1 MDKTVLIDGNSLLN
15 RAYFATP
22 ELTTSGGT
30 PTNAIFGFLKLFEK
44 IMKEVQPRYVAV
56 AFDLRAPTFRHRMYA
71 GYKATR
77 KPMQEALA
85 AQVPILKECLG
96 LMNVRICELEGYEA
110 DDLLGTMSKK
120 FDSLNLIYTGDRD
133 SYQLVDEK
141 TQVCFTRKGVS
152 DILTLTRENFEEV
165 VGLRPEQIVDL
176 KALMGDASDN
186 IPGVPGIGEKT
197 ARQLL
202 ADYGSLEGV
211 YASVGETKG
220 ALRRK
225 LEEGRDSAF
234 LSYRLATIDR
244 DVPIETELSD
254 CEFRFP
260 FSAAVRRKF
269 ISLELRQFYE
279 KDELFEAAECAP
291 GKAPVGGDAAPAARS
306 DFRELAEIEGF
317 LAAHREFS
325 CVWGEEKCIAAGD
338 EERRFAGMDIP
349 LASDGAETPVLRALF
364 GNPANTVTV
373 YDAKETMHML
383 AERGIGFS
391 AAFEDVSLLRYAAEA
406 GTARDDRLR
415 FVLESYGLPAETPAR
430 SLARLYAALREKA
443 GGNGTLAV
451 YEDIEKP
458 LVRVLF
464 GMEQA
469 GVRIDT
475 DCLDTLGREYRER
488 AEAVSRRVHELAGD
502 DAFNI
507 NSSAQLGEILFG
519 KLGLPGGKKTK
530 RGVYSSNADVL
541 EKLAPDHEI
550 VREVLEYRKLQ
561 KLNSTYVEGMRP
573 YIREGRVHTTFT
585 QSVTATGR
593 LSSKNPNLQN
603 IPVRTEEGRELRKLF
618 LADEGHVLLDA
629 DYSQIELR
637 VLAHFSGCPELIEAY
652 RAGKDIHRETAAKI
666 YGVPEDLVTP
676 EMRRTA
682 KTVNFGIIYGESDYG
697 LSQEINISRAAAREF
712 IRKYFEAYPAIRE
725 YQERTVAEAKALGY
739 VTTLSGR
746 RRNLPELSDTDRNK
760 RQFGER
766 AAMNTPLQGTSAD
779 IIKAAMIAVQRELEK
794 KRMASRLI
802 LQIHDELIID
812 APEEEADEAAELL
825 RECMEGAAE
834 LRVPLIAEVKRGRTW
849 YEAK

>member
-22 ELTTSGGT
+22 PLSTSGGT

-44 IMKEVQPRYVAV
+44 IMKDVQPKYVAV
-56 AFDLRAPTFRHRMYA
+56 AFDLRAPTFRHKMYA

-77 KPMQEALA
+77 KPMPEALA
-85 AQVPILKECLG
+85 AQVPILKECLK
-96 LMNVRICELEGYEA
+96 LMNVRICEMEGYEA

-133 SYQLVDEK
+133 SYQLVDGK
-141 TQVCFTRKGVS
+141 TQVCFTRRGVS
-152 DILTLTRENFEEV
+152 DILELTQENFEEK
-165 VGLRPEQIVDL
+165 VGLRPGQIIDL

-197 ARQLL
+197 ARKLL

-220 ALRRK
+220 ALREK
-225 LEEGRDSAF
+225 LEAGRDSAF

-254 CEFRFP
+254 CELRFP
-260 FSAAVRRKF
+260 FSSAVRAKF
-269 ISLELRQFYE
+269 ISLELKQFYE
-279 KDELFEAAECAP
+279 NDSLFAP
-291 GKAPVGGDAAPAARS
+291 AGAPAAAGGKDGAAPPE
-306 DFRELAEIEGF
+306 DFRELSDIEGF
-317 LAAHREFS
+317 LAAHRGFS
-325 CVWGEEKCIAAGD
+325 CMWGEEKSIAAGN
-338 EERRFAGMDIP
+338 EEHRFAGLDIP
-349 LASDGAETPVLRALF
+349 LVSDGAEAPVLRALF
-364 GNPANTVTV
+364 ENPENTVTV
-373 YDAKETMHML
+373 YDAKETMHTL
-383 AERGIGFS
+383 AGRGIGFS
-391 AAFEDVSLLRYAAEA
+391 AAFEDVSLLRYVAEA
-406 GTARDDRLR
+406 GTARDDKPR
-415 FVLESYGLPAETPAR
+415 FVLESYGLPADSPAR
-430 SLARLYAALREKA
+430 SLASLSASLREKA
-443 GGNGTLAV
+443 GANGTLAV

-469 GVRIDT
+469 GVRVDGE
-475 DCLDTLGREYRER
+475 CLEALGREYRER

-502 DAFNI
+502 STFNI
-507 NSSAQLGEILFG
+507 NSSSQLGEILFG

-530 RGVYSSNADVL
+530 RGVYSSSADVL
-541 EKLAPDHEI
+541 EKLAPDYEI
-550 VREVLEYRKLQ
+550 VREILEYRKLQ
-561 KLNSTYVEGMRP
+561 KLNSTYVEGMKP
-573 YIREGRVHTTFT
+573 YIREGRIHTTFT
-585 QSVTATGR
+585 QNVTATGR

-618 LADEGHVLLDA
+618 MADEGHVLLDA

-637 VLAHFSGCPELIEAY
+637 VLAHFSECPELIGAY

-666 YGVPEDLVTP
+666 YGVPEELVTP

-697 LSQEINISRAAAREF
+697 LSQEINISRAAAKEF

-725 YQERTVAEAKALGY
+725 YQERTVAEARVRGY

-746 RRNLPELSDTDRNK
+746 RRNLPELNDANRNI

-779 IIKAAMIAVQRELEK
+779 IIKTAMIAVQRELEK
-794 KRMASRLI
+794 RRMASRLI
-802 LQIHDELIID
+802 LQIHDELIIE
-812 APEEEADEAAELL
+812 APEEEADEAAAVL